1 MPSQSPR
8 YIMRNANLFIDRENY
23 VGQASEIGFGKLERK
38 MEEVFNGGQ
47 EMPIEVPMGYEMPEN
62 SFKMT
67 GLDPTVL
74 KLFGLA
80 VGVETEVMAVGAL
93 VNDTGETSSATAFMR
108 VLFKSTTLDAHTRGD
123 KTEVEYELSIRHYKL
138 EIDGQPI
145 VEVDPFEVK
154 IGGVSQTGDIRS
166 ALLIT

>member
-67 GLDPTVL
+67 GFDPTVL
-74 KLFGLA
+74 KLFGLTI
-80 VGVETEVMAVGAL
+80 GVETEIMAVGARGQRYRRDIVGDGL
-93 VNDTGETSSATAFMR
+93 HARSVQ
-108 VLFKSTTLDAHTRGD
+108 VHHTRRAHARRQNRGR
-123 KTEVEYELSIRHYKL
+123 V
-138 EIDGQPI
+138 
-145 VEVDPFEVK
+145 
-154 IGGVSQTGDIRS
+154 
-166 ALLIT
+166 